1 MKLYELL
8 ENLNVEHSHLE
19 NIEVG
24 KVTCDSRAVDA
35 GDVFVCINGVSVDG
49 HKFADKAVEHGAS
62 VIVCERDL
70 GYSNQI
76 VVENTRKVYALLCGK
91 YFGEPSKK
99 IKLVGVTGTNG
110 KTSTC
115 MLLKHILESN
125 GYKVGLIGTVQN
137 MVGDSVLPA
146 KNTTPDAFELHSL
159 FSLMV
164 MAGCDYVVMEVSSHA
179 IDQDR
184 VYGLH
189 FESAVFTNLTQ
200 DHLDYHK
207 TMENYLDVKKR
218 LFSMCNSAVVN
229 LDDEYSKDIISVCK
243 CKTVTYSTKRNDS
256 SFSGKNIKQ
265 KVDGVDFEMVGDGV
279 IGRAKI
285 KTPGLFSVY
294 NAMAASVCA
303 IELGIPFSNVLNSL
317 LTAPKVKGRA
327 EVVPTGKDFSVVI
340 DYAHTPDGLKNILS
354 VMNEVKEGR
363 LITVF
368 GCGGDRDKDKRPKM
382 GLIAS
387 KYSDMIIVT
396 SDNPR
401 SEDPIQIINDIV
413 EGIKE
418 TFTPYEVI
426 ENRETAIQYAIT
438 HAQKGDII
446 LLAGKG
452 HETYQ
457 ILSNTTIHLDE
468 REIVADVLKGM

>member
-1 MKLYELL
+1 
-8 ENLNVEHSHLE
+8 
-19 NIEVG
+19 
-24 KVTCDSRAVDA
+24 
-35 GDVFVCINGVSVDG
+35 
-49 HKFADKAVEHGAS
+49 
-62 VIVCERDL
+62 
-70 GYSNQI
+70 
-76 VVENTRKVYALLCGK
+76 
-91 YFGEPSKK
+91 
-99 IKLVGVTGTNG
+99 
-110 KTSTC
+110 
-115 MLLKHILESN
+115 
-125 GYKVGLIGTVQN
+125 
-137 MVGDSVLPA
+137 
-146 KNTTPDAFELHSL
+146 
-159 FSLMV
+159 
-164 MAGCDYVVMEVSSHA
+164 MEVSSHA

-184 VYGLH
+184 IYGLH
-189 FESAVFTNLTQ
+189 FESCVFTNLTQ

-207 TMENYLDVKKR
+207 TMENYLNVKKR
-218 LFSMCNSAVVN
+218 LFCMCNSAIVN
-229 LDDEYSKDIISVCK
+229 LDDEYSNDILSACK
-243 CKTVTYSTKRNDS
+243 CKAVTYSTKRNDS

-294 NAMAASVCA
+294 NAMAAAVCA
-303 IELGIPFSNVLNSL
+303 VELGIPFADVLSSL
-317 LTAPKVKGRA
+317 ITAPKVKGRA

-401 SEDPIQIINDIV
+401 SEDPIQIVNDIV

-418 TFTPYEVI
+418 TFTPYEII
-426 ENRETAIQYAIT
+426 ENRESAIQYAIT
-438 HAQKGDII
+438 NAQKGDII